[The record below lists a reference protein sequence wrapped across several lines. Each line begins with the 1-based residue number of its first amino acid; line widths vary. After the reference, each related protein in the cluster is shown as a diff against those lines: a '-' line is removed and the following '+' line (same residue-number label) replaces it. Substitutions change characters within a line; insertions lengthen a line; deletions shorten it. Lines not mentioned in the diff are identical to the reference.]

1 MYLQYRLYENANND
15 TSNIL
20 KEVLKNRG
28 IDDYYTYLNLD
39 GSVVIPYQKLDN
51 IENAVDLFMNHFNN
65 KNKIGVLV
73 DEDPDGFCSASMM
86 YLYIK

>member
-28 IDDYYTYLNLD
+28 IDDYYTYLDLD
-39 GSVVIPYQKLDN
+39 ESVVIPYQKLDN
-51 IENAVDLFMNHFNN
+51 IENAVDLFMNHF
-65 KNKIGVLV
+65 
-73 DEDPDGFCSASMM
+73 
-86 YLYIK
+86 